1 MATIQALNIQN
12 LSPEYSQN
20 LCNEFMTFNKING
33 TPIYNLTSGSG
44 TAENTDVLFMDGDQ
58 SLYLA
63 SSDDDTD
70 LVVSIGT
77 STRFTAKSTGRH
89 IIPFYLNNPDDS
101 VTTGDLMVLKIARN
115 GSAEW
120 QQIYVTAEMLGGK
133 VNQWVGFYQHFDLT
147 INDYLDFSWAL
158 PENNNYPDGGMH
170 AVYFDGFQ
178 VLYDDGLLNFIPCE
192 YRPPANKIPPLP
204 TTVSSKWYL
213 DIDSDGYGTWKKIL
227 HGTASL
233 NFPSTSA
240 NSSSYIDVT
249 VAGAVQGQ
257 SVSLGVPFEAYIDNT
272 CFVPYV
278 ILPNTLRIVFQNNTS
293 SSQNPSVGDFSY
305 RIFT

>member
-20 LCNEFMTFNKING
+20 LCNEFMTFNKTNG
-33 TPIYNLTSGSG
+33 SPIYNFTSGTG

-70 LVVSIGT
+70 MVVSVGT
-77 STRFTAKSTGRH
+77 STRFTATSTGRH
-89 IIPFYLNNPDDS
+89 IIPFYLNNPDDG

-115 GSAEW
+115 GSADW
-120 QQIYVTAEMLGGK
+120 QQIYVTAEMLQGK
-133 VNQWVGFYQHFDLT
+133 TNQWVGFYQHFDLT

-158 PENNNYPDGGMH
+158 PENNNYPGGGMH

-192 YRPPANKIPPLP
+192 YRSPVNKIPPLP
-204 TTVSSKWYL
+204 TIVSSKWYL
-213 DIDSDGYGTWKKIL
+213 DIDGDGYGTWKQIL
-227 HGTASL
+227 QGTATL

-240 NSSSYIDVT
+240 NASSFLDVT
-249 VAGAVQGQ
+249 VTGAVQGQ
-257 SVSLGVPFEAYIDNT
+257 CVLLGIPFESYEDNC
-272 CFVPYV
+272 CFVAYV
-278 ILPNTLRIVFQNNTS
+278 ILPNTVRVVFQNNTS
-293 SSQNPSVGDFSY
+293 GSVNPDAGDFA
-305 RIFT
+305 IKIIA